1 MGNRILLIEPYVDLA
16 DMIGFYL
23 KELGYQFDLVTDATM
38 SVEDLTKSHYKC
50 VLINLDQN
58 SDQWRDLGLCLAE
71 RASSLHVPVV
81 MIADHEVAAATI
93 SANGW
98 KAVRKPFTVAKLES
112 AIEEA
117 VAA

>member
-1 MGNRILLIEPYVDLA
+1 MGKRILLIEPYVDLA

-23 KELGYQFDLVTDATM
+23 EELGYQFDLVTDATM
-38 SVEDLTKSHYKC
+38 NVEDLTKSHYEC

-58 SDQWRDLGLCLAE
+58 NDQWRNLGLCLAE
-71 RASSLHVPVV
+71 RASSLHLPVV
-81 MIADHEVAAATI
+81 MIADHEIAAATI

-98 KAVRKPFTVAKLES
+98 KSVRKPFTVAKLET

>member
-1 MGNRILLIEPYVDLA
+1 MGKRILLIEPYVDLA

-23 KELGYQFDLVTDATM
+23 EELGYQFDVVTDAAM
-38 SVEDLTKSHYKC
+38 SVEDLTKSHYEC

-58 SDQWRDLGLCLAE
+58 SDQWRNSGLCLAE
-71 RASSLHVPVV
+71 RACSVHLPVV

-93 SANGW
+93 SAKGW
-98 KAVRKPFTVAKLES
+98 KSVRKPFTVAKLES
-112 AIEEA
+112 AIDEA

>member
-1 MGNRILLIEPYVDLA
+1 MGKRILLIEPYVDLA

-23 KELGYQFDLVTDATM
+23 EELGYQFDLVTDATM
-38 SVEDLTKSHYKC
+38 GEEDFTKSPYEC

-58 SDQWRDLGLCLAE
+58 SDEWRNFGLCLAE
-71 RASSLHVPVV
+71 RASRAHLPVV

-98 KAVRKPFTVAKLES
+98 KSVRKPFTVAKLES
-112 AIEEA
+112 AITEA
-117 VAA
+117 VGA

>member
-1 MGNRILLIEPYVDLA
+1 MENRILLIEPYGDLA

-23 KELGYQFDLVTDATM
+23 KELGYQFDLVTDATI
-38 SVEDLTKSHYKC
+38 SAEDLTKSHYKC

-58 SDQWRDLGLCLAE
+58 SDEWRESGLCLAE

-81 MIADHEVAAATI
+81 MIADYEVAAATI

-98 KAVRKPFTVAKLES
+98 KSVRKPFTVAKLET
-112 AIEEA
+112 AIDEA
-117 VAA
+117 LAA